1 MRLTPRNP
9 PPQTKA
15 YIILGVGTI
24 FLGVGII
31 YGTIHP
37 SDYYLQNPNSYGRP
51 TILKG
56 IICLIVGLGF
66 FIPAILRRMRK

>member
-9 PPQTKA
+9 PPETKA
-15 YIILGVGTI
+15 YIILGVGAI
-24 FLGVGII
+24 FLGIAII

-37 SDYYLQNPNSYGRP
+37 SYYDLRNPKGYGHP

-56 IICLIVGLGF
+56 IIWLIVGLGF